1 MKIKNILIKAKNFIL
16 SHKII
21 SSIILIVLIAS
32 PFAINHFLPK
42 KQSLSYATQIAKTGN
57 ISVSVSG
64 TGQVSSLKEV
74 NLSAE
79 VSGKIKGVY
88 VENGEKVNKG
98 DLLFK
103 INDTEGLQSVR
114 TAKLALEQAQIDLEE
129 MKAPVDELTLLQ
141 SENSLIQAEETK
153 RTAENNLTKSYDDG
167 FNNVSNAF
175 LDLPGIML
183 GLDNVLFS
191 TTIAGGNTQSNIY
204 YFSDA
209 IRAYDSKIITYQN
222 ELIAA
227 YNATK
232 KMYDQ
237 NFLDYKNSSRYSE
250 KETIES
256 LIDET
261 YATTKKISD
270 TIKLTYDYIQYYKEV
285 MNNYDMTPTSYAD
298 TYLTT
303 LNGYTSKTNS
313 HLSTLLSSGT
323 TIDNYKSS
331 IISAERTIKEKEL
344 SLEDAKEGST
354 DLEIRTQELTVSQ
367 KEEALL
373 EAQEDLAK
381 YSITAPFD
389 GVIASV
395 DVFVGDTV
403 STGTSMGSIITNDKI
418 ADITLNE
425 IDIAKI
431 KLGQK
436 VDITFDA
443 LDDLSIVGEV
453 AEIDTLG
460 TVSQG
465 VVSYN
470 VKISFDTE
478 DERVKPGMSIT
489 ANIIVESVNNVI
501 TIPSSAIKT
510 MGDKNFVQVMLNDG
524 KIERKNIEIGIT
536 DDVFTEIK
544 NGINEG
550 DKIVVQTSTNTK
562 KTTTT
567 NKSTNQNQ
575 GGPQGGDMMM
585 IMGR

>member
-1 MKIKNILIKAKNFIL
+1 MKIKNFLIKAKSFIL

-32 PFAINHFLPK
+32 PFAINYFLPQ
-42 KQSLSYATQIAKTGN
+42 KQSLSYTTQIAKMGD
-57 ISVSVSG
+57 ISISVSG

-88 VENGEKVNKG
+88 VQNGEKVNKG

-103 INDTEGLQSVR
+103 INDTEGSQSVR
-114 TAKLALEQAQIDLEE
+114 TASLALEQAQIDLEE
-129 MKAPVDELTLLQ
+129 MKAPIDELTLLQ
-141 SENSLIQAEETK
+141 SENSLIQAEENK
-153 RTAENNLTKSYDDG
+153 KTAENNLAKSYDDG

-183 GLDNVLFS
+183 GLNNVLFS

-250 KETIES
+250 KEDIEI

-285 MNNYDMTPTSYAD
+285 MNNYDMAPTSYAD

-344 SLEDAKEGST
+344 SLEDVKEGAD

-373 EAQEDLAK
+373 EAQENLAK
-381 YSITAPFD
+381 YSITAPFN
-389 GVIASV
+389 GVMASV
-395 DVFVGDTV
+395 DVSVGDTA
-403 STGTSMGSIITNDKI
+403 SAGT
-418 ADITLNE
+418 
-425 IDIAKI
+425 
-431 KLGQK
+431 
-436 VDITFDA
+436 
-443 LDDLSIVGEV
+443 
-453 AEIDTLG
+453 
-460 TVSQG
+460 
-465 VVSYN
+465 
-470 VKISFDTE
+470 
-478 DERVKPGMSIT
+478 
-489 ANIIVESVNNVI
+489 
-501 TIPSSAIKT
+501 
-510 MGDKNFVQVMLNDG
+510 
-524 KIERKNIEIGIT
+524 
-536 DDVFTEIK
+536 
-544 NGINEG
+544 
-550 DKIVVQTSTNTK
+550 
-562 KTTTT
+562 
-567 NKSTNQNQ
+567 
-575 GGPQGGDMMM
+575 
-585 IMGR
+585 